1 MTDAPIH
8 QSAQPAIRRMTGADL
23 DAVLATAA
31 SSPEAPNWKPSGYH
45 AYLAPNPHPPLL
57 RAAFVADAGQQ
68 TGEPILGFAAATLL
82 LDQQENRCELDSIA
96 VHPAARRHGVG
107 SALLRAV
114 LDWAAQQ
121 GANQLAL
128 EVRAGNAAAI
138 RLYQRLGLQIEG
150 VRPRYYTHPEE
161 DAVLLGI
168 PVTPVWKAFSFSTDK
183 DVEG

>member
-1 MTDAPIH
+1 MTNASIH
-8 QSAQPAIRRMTGADL
+8 ESTQPAIRRMTGADL
-23 DAVLATAA
+23 DAVLDLIGQ
-31 SSPEAPNWKPSGYH
+31 SPEAPQWKPTGYH
-45 AYLAPNPHPPLL
+45 AYLTPNPQPPLL
-57 RAAFVADAGQQ
+57 RAAFVAAFSEQ
-68 TGEPILGFAAATLL
+68 ILGFAAATLL
-82 LDQQENRCELDSIA
+82 LDHQENRCELDSIA
-96 VHPAARRHGVG
+96 VHPSARRHGLG

-114 LDWAAQQ
+114 LTWGAEQ
-121 GANQLAL
+121 GANHLAL

-138 RLYQRLGLQIEG
+138 RLYQRLGLQTEG